1 MHRYRQITYRL
12 KNSIEIIKCIPA
24 AYRKGQERGER
35 IRPKTKE
42 EMKKANMQQA
52 ARKLARKINANFS
65 PGDYHLILTYK
76 RAPDKWTAH
85 GNLKNFLKS
94 LRKAYK
100 RARGELKY
108 IAMTEYKGKR
118 VHHHLVINNI
128 QMEGRTVPGTIRS
141 LWKLHGGIQ
150 LISLY
155 DSGEYSELASYLI
168 KETEETFREEDSPF
182 KQRYSCSRNL
192 ITPEPKV
199 EDKEVKHTWRKTPK
213 PPPGYYIKPDSL
225 YNGFDKMGY
234 RYQRYI
240 LIRLNPDGENWDKNW
255 SYEEYWPD

>member
-1 MHRYRQITYRL
+1 MHKYRQITYRL

-42 EMKKANMQQA
+42 EIRKANMQQA
-52 ARKLARKINANFS
+52 SRKLARKINANFS

-76 RAPDKWTAH
+76 KAPDKQTAQE
-85 GNLKNFLKS
+85 NLKLFLKS
-94 LRKAYK
+94 LRKGYK
-100 RARGELKY
+100 KTGNELKY
-108 IAMTEYKGKR
+108 IAMTEYRGRR

-128 QMEGRTVPGTIRS
+128 QMVGRTVPGLIRS
-141 LWKLHGGIQ
+141 FWKPHGGIQ
-150 LISLY
+150 LVPLY

-168 KETEETFREEDSPF
+168 KETEETFREKDSPF

-192 ITPEPKV
+192 INPEP
-199 EDKEVKHTWRKTPK
+199 EIENKEVKHTWRRNPK
-213 PPPGYYIKPDSL
+213 PPTGYYIKPDSL
-225 YNGFDKMGY
+225 YNGLDKMGY

-240 LIRLNPDGENWDKNW
+240 LIKLNPDGEDWGENWT
-255 SYEEYWPD
+255 YEEYWPD